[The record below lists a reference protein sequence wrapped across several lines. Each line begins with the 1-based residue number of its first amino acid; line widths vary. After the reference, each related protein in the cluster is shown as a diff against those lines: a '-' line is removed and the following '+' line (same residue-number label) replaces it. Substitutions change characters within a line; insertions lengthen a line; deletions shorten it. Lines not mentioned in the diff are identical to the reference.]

1 MTGLTDYQNKL
12 IQPYLN
18 NNMTLLKKITKNI
31 LNSIGIKI
39 NEVDYDDFYSIANMT
54 LWQAIVEYDNSRICT
69 FNTFLNDCLK
79 NKFKTEIRDRG
90 CYKRRAN
97 YNSVSLDSINSF
109 SYDLNPYISYEEW
122 LYNYDVSCIE
132 NIYDS
137 YGYHS
142 KNTVEIQAISNIML
156 ENIILNINDS
166 QLRVIA
172 KLFILGYRKKDIKK
186 FLDINNY
193 LLSKKINQIKEILNL
208 VYK

>member
-39 NEVDYDDFYSIANMT
+39 NKVDYDDFYSIANMT

-109 SYDLNPYISYEEW
+109 SFDLNHYISYEEW
-122 LYNYDVSCIE
+122 LYNYDVSYIE